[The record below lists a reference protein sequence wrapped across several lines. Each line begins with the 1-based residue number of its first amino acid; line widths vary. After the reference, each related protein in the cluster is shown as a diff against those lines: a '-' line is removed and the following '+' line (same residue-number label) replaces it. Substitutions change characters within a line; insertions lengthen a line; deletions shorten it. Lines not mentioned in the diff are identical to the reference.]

1 MRRGPQESLER
12 ALFREEFPFGPVTR
26 RGFLALGLVSLAACT
41 PVVRRKGVPYV
52 RQPEGVVEGG
62 RREFFTAL
70 PHAGFAEPVRVRT
83 YQGRPLFLV
92 PQGEAM
98 GPYPLAGLYSLYDPA
113 RRGKAPDWE
122 GFYAAWREALAQ
134 GETLFVLPRTTSPR
148 LEALLQRAQARYPN
162 LRVARFEAW
171 SLENVYRGAELA
183 FGQRAWPVYSPEK
196 AETVLLLDVDLH
208 EHPAGYGWWP
218 P

>member
-113 RRGKAPDWE
+113 RRGQSPGLGGVLRRLAG
-122 GFYAAWREALAQ
+122 GFGARRDPFRPPPHHLA
-134 GETLFVLPRTTSPR
+134 
-148 LEALLQRAQARYPN
+148 
-162 LRVARFEAW
+162 
-171 SLENVYRGAELA
+171 
-183 FGQRAWPVYSPEK
+183 
-196 AETVLLLDVDLH
+196 
-208 EHPAGYGWWP
+208 
-218 P
+218 

>member
-1 MRRGPQESLER
+1 MRRGPQEALER
-12 ALFREEFPFGPVTR
+12 GLFREEFPFGPVTR

-148 LEALLQRAQARYPN
+148 LDALLQRAQARYPN

-171 SLENVYRGAELA
+171 SLENVYRGRNSPSGRGPGPSTALRRPRPCSSWTWTSTSTR
-183 FGQRAWPVYSPEK
+183 RA
-196 AETVLLLDVDLH
+196 T
-208 EHPAGYGWWP
+208 AGGP

>member
-1 MRRGPQESLER
+1 MRRGPQEALER
-12 ALFREEFPFGPVTR
+12 GLFREEFPFGPVTR

-98 GPYPLAGLYSLYDPA
+98 GPYPLRGFTASTTRPAGA
-113 RRGKAPDWE
+113 K
-122 GFYAAWREALAQ
+122 
-134 GETLFVLPRTTSPR
+134 PRTGRGFTPPGGRLWRKARPFSSSPHH
-148 LEALLQRAQARYPN
+148 
-162 LRVARFEAW
+162 
-171 SLENVYRGAELA
+171 LA
-183 FGQRAWPVYSPEK
+183 
-196 AETVLLLDVDLH
+196 
-208 EHPAGYGWWP
+208 
-218 P
+218 